1 MFLPINLSKTYY
13 KIISMANSQQE
24 FNPALPLPV
33 KFTVQD
39 GKYGPQLSLFIP
51 TESVTHLMDHIQNL
65 VNTKTAGGSVY
76 LGKPKGTVKTEGIY
90 INAKALESDDGNGF
104 FGQINPQKIEG
115 VSSSQGLF

>member
-1 MFLPINLSKTYY
+1 
-13 KIISMANSQQE
+13 MANQQQE

-33 KFTVQD
+33 KFTVND
-39 GKYGPQLSLFIP
+39 GRFGPQLSLFIP

-65 VNTKTAGGSVY
+65 VIQKLLEVQFILEKKKAQLKLKV
-76 LGKPKGTVKTEGIY
+76 Y

-115 VSSSQGLF
+115 VTNSQGLF